1 MAFGLLKKEGY
12 MIFDDYLW
20 NESPDV
26 LDHPKMSIDA
36 FVNLFRKQIA
46 IGMINYQ
53 YVIQKV

>member
-1 MAFGLLKKEGY
+1 M
-12 MIFDDYLW
+12 
-20 NESPDV
+20 

-36 FVNLFRKQIA
+36 FVNMFQKHIR